1 MSQLPFDPLLLAILS
16 PLAVALA
23 IALGLPK
30 RFSIK
35 LAYVGFGLPALLALH
50 EALRLIIE
58 ETLEQ
63 RFKRHLH
70 SSLALQ
76 AGVEAMGL
84 KLYAPKEYR
93 LNSVLGI
100 EVPAGIDD
108 ARARKYMTD
117 RFKVLIAD
125 AFGR

>member
-50 EALRLIIE
+50 TWYHFPANAGADYAFATTYSTGLDHFGIAL
-58 ETLEQ
+58 
-63 RFKRHLH
+63 
-70 SSLALQ
+70 
-76 AGVEAMGL
+76 
-84 KLYAPKEYR
+84 
-93 LNSVLGI
+93 
-100 EVPAGIDD
+100 
-108 ARARKYMTD
+108 
-117 RFKVLIAD
+117 
-125 AFGR
+125 

>member
-50 EALRLIIE
+50 TWYHSRPMPERIMLLRPP
-58 ETLEQ
+58 TQ
-63 RFKRHLH
+63 RASTISASR
-70 SSLALQ
+70 
-76 AGVEAMGL
+76 
-84 KLYAPKEYR
+84 
-93 LNSVLGI
+93 
-100 EVPAGIDD
+100 
-108 ARARKYMTD
+108 
-117 RFKVLIAD
+117 
-125 AFGR
+125 